1 MTASGISS
9 RFQLLSQRLRQV
21 SHVLC
26 TRSPLD
32 LPEQAPWTSFDLHVL
47 STPPAFILSQDQTL
61 QQKRGRP
68 LDRQRVVS
76 ERSTRTGKGS
86 CGRSVL
92 ADLAEPAPYKGG
104 GRPVSVLLPAGCADS
119 EIDRQFCKVTRRRPD
134 ELPALAFCLLF
145 RFQGAEAQ
153 ARTGPSAFRWGLAL
167 VPDRLSGGVNPS
179 VRRRTILT
187 ARAWRHNPPPGEIS
201 LRCTQDEISRRW
213 CVFLP
218 LRRRTYR
225 PCSRSHSVGKEFSSI
240 VTPFT

>member
-1 MTASGISS
+1 MDLVRLACVKHAASVHPEPGSNS
-9 RFQLLSQRLRQV
+9 PTKTWPTVGSATSSQRV
-21 SHVLC
+21 H
-26 TRSPLD
+26 
-32 LPEQAPWTSFDLHVL
+32 
-47 STPPAFILSQDQTL
+47 
-61 QQKRGRP
+61 RP
-68 LDRQRVVS
+68 SR
-76 ERSTRTGKGS
+76 EGS
-86 CGRSVL
+86 CGRCAF

-225 PCSRSHSVGKEFSSI
+225 PCSRSHSVGTEFSSI

>member
-1 MTASGISS
+1 MHPFA
-9 RFQLLSQRLRQV
+9 
-21 SHVLC
+21 
-26 TRSPLD
+26 TRSSPNKFG
-32 LPEQAPWTSFDLHVL
+32 WTSFDLHVL

-76 ERSTRTGKGS
+76 ERPIRTGKGS

-145 RFQGAEAQ
+145 RFQGAEAR
-153 ARTGPSAFRWGLAL
+153 ARIKTRQLALGLAL
-167 VPDRLSGGVNPS
+167 VPDAPFRWAEALREAKINTTDSGSAPQPAS
-179 VRRRTILT
+179 
-187 ARAWRHNPPPGEIS
+187 
-201 LRCTQDEISRRW
+201 
-213 CVFLP
+213 
-218 LRRRTYR
+218 
-225 PCSRSHSVGKEFSSI
+225 
-240 VTPFT
+240 